1 MQSPLVKTII
11 LLTLLAGTLACTRR
25 GYDDNEKTVFLYN
38 EPSNIT
44 SLDPAYAKDQANIWA
59 CNQLFNGLIRLDT
72 NLKPVPCIAKQ
83 WEISRDGRE
92 YSFLLRNDVYFHQ
105 TDKFTSRKVVAE
117 DFVYSFS
124 RILDPEVASPGSW
137 IFSKVEMTGD
147 MPGFIVLNDSVL
159 IIRLNEPFPPFLS
172 ILGMQYCSVVPIEAV
187 ENTEAR
193 FSRYPVGTGPFR
205 LSTWKEGVKMVL
217 VKNDR
222 YFEYDGIIRLPYLDA
237 VSITFL
243 SDQQSAFLEFMKGN
257 LDFLSGIDP
266 SFKDELLTRTGKL
279 NPKYSST
286 VRLMKGPYLNT
297 EYLGIMMGTEEHGQS
312 NPLLLKKV
320 RRAVNMGFD
329 REKMIRYLRNGIG
342 IPGNYG
348 FVPAGMPA
356 FDPSRRYYSYDPDS
370 ARKLL
375 NSQGLNKKTPVK
387 TINLHTTADYLDI
400 CKYIQSQLSLIGMEI
415 EIEVHP
421 AATLKELK
429 AQGKL
434 SFFRASWIA
443 DYPDEE
449 NYLSLFYSGNFTP
462 DGPNYTHFS
471 NPHYDSLYLLS
482 QKTVSYDDRVSL
494 YRSMNELIM
503 EECPVVVLYYDEV
516 TRFVSTKIEG
526 MENNPMNLLDLRK
539 VRKRPGNDKNIP

>member
-11 LLTLLAGTLACTRR
+11 LLALLAGILACTRR
-25 GYDDNEKTVFLYN
+25 GYDDNGKTVFRYN

-72 NLKPVPCIAKQ
+72 SLKPIPCIARK

-105 TDKFTSRKVVAE
+105 TDKSNSRKVVAE

-137 IFSKVEMTGD
+137 IFSKVEMTD
-147 MPGFIVLNDSVL
+147 NMPGFIALNDSVL
-159 IIRLNEPFPPFLS
+159 IIRLKEPFPPFLS

-187 ENTEAR
+187 ENKDAR
-193 FSRYPVGTGPFR
+193 FSRQPVGTGPFR

-222 YFEYDGIIRLPYLDA
+222 YFEYEGISRLPYLDA

-279 NPKYSST
+279 NPKYTGT

-297 EYLGIMMGTEEHGQS
+297 EYLGFMMGTEEHGQS

-320 RRAVNMGFD
+320 RQAVNMGFD

-348 FVPAGMPA
+348 FLPAGMPA
-356 FDPSRRYYSYDPDS
+356 FDPSRKYYSYDPDS

-375 NSQGLNKKTPVK
+375 NSPGLNDKTQVK
-387 TINLHTTADYLDI
+387 TITLHTTADYIDI
-400 CKYIQSQLSLIGMEI
+400 CKYIQSQLSMIGLEI

-462 DGPNYTHFS
+462 DGPNYTYFS
-471 NPHYDSLYLLS
+471 NPRYDSLYLLS

-526 MENNPMNLLDLRK
+526 MKNNPMNLLDLRK
-539 VRKRPGNDKNIP
+539 VRKRPGLDKNIP

>member
-1 MQSPLVKTII
+1 MQSPSVKKVLLLVP
-11 LLTLLAGTLACTRR
+11 LAALLACSGR
-25 GYDDNEKTVFLYN
+25 GYDDEGKTVFRYN

-59 CNQLFNGLIRLDT
+59 CNQLFDGLVRLDT
-72 NLKPVPCIAKQ
+72 NLKPIPCIAKE
-83 WEISRDGRE
+83 WKISQDGRE

-105 TDKFTSRKVVAE
+105 TDNFTSRKVVAE

-137 IFSKVEMTGD
+137 IFSKVEMTGNK
-147 MPGFIVLNDSVL
+147 PGFIAINDSVL
-159 IIRLNEPFPPFLS
+159 IIRLKEPFPPFLS
-172 ILGMQYCSVVPIEAV
+172 ILAMQYCSVIPIEAL
-187 ENTEAR
+187 ENTDTE
-193 FSRYPVGTGPFR
+193 FSRNPLGTGPFR

-222 YFEYDGIIRLPYLDA
+222 YFEYDSLNRLPHLDA

-243 SDQQSAFLEFMKGN
+243 SDQQTAFLEFIKGN

-266 SFKDELLTRTGKL
+266 SYKDELLTGAGKL
-279 NPKYSST
+279 NPRYSGI

-297 EYLGIMMGTEEHGQS
+297 EYLGIMMGTEENGEF
-312 NPLLLKKV
+312 NPLLSKKV
-320 RRAVNMGFD
+320 RRAVNIGFD

-348 FVPAGMPA
+348 FIPAGMPA
-356 FDPSRRYYSYDPDS
+356 FDHSRKYYSYDPDS

-375 NSQGLNKKTPVK
+375 DSPGLNDKKPLK

-400 CKYIQSQLSLIGMEI
+400 CKYIQSQLSLIGMKI
-415 EIEVHP
+415 EIEVYP
-421 AATLKELK
+421 AATFKELK
-429 AQGKL
+429 AQGKIG
-434 SFFRASWIA
+434 FFRASWIA

-462 DGPNYTHFS
+462 GGPNYTHFS
-471 NPHYDSLYLLS
+471 NPLYDSLYLLS
-482 QKTVSYDDRVSL
+482 QKTVSYDERITL
-494 YRSMNELIM
+494 YRSMNELVM

-516 TRFVSTKIEG
+516 TRFVSNKITG

-539 VRKRPGNDKNIP
+539 VRKRPGFDKNIP